1 MKPFN
6 LLLASPFTSVFEGT
20 ITGTGGY
27 PDAYIPELWANESIA
42 ILEENMVL
50 GNLVHRDFEPLIA
63 AYGDVVNTRKPGEFV
78 PMRKTSADSVTV
90 QTPTAT
96 SVPVVLNQ
104 HLHTSFIIKDG
115 DQSLAFKD
123 LVTEYLHPAMLSIAR
138 GIDQILSAQVYQFLP
153 NIAGQ
158 LNSISG
164 TTAQAALLGTRQVM
178 NINKAYVQNRNLVL
192 GTVSETALLSDKD
205 FTQAYAVGDQGT
217 ALREA
222 NLGRKFGFDIFMA
235 QNQPYTSE
243 ALTDQVLGAVNF
255 SAGYPVGATTFTV
268 DGFSAAISNGS
279 WISIAGD
286 NTPLQVVSTVGGAT
300 PTSITTSQGL
310 RTAVANA
317 AVVTVWGVGA
327 VNLVGGYPIGY
338 AKDINY
344 DTFIQDP
351 QVGQGVTFNTSTIL
365 YGIIQVDPVGKTIL
379 LDRPL
384 EETNGIN
391 NNDAVNLLPA
401 GSYNLGFH
409 RNALTLV
416 TRPLALPMP
425 GTGARAGVANFGGL
439 SMRVT
444 MTYDGNKQGTLVTLD
459 TLLGVKVLD
468 QKLGAVL
475 LG

>member
-1 MKPFN
+1 MKPLN
-6 LLLASPFTSVFEGT
+6 LLLASPFASVFEGT
-20 ITGTGGY
+20 VEGY

-78 PMRKTSADSVTV
+78 PVRKTAADNVTV
-90 QTPTAT
+90 QTPTAS
-96 SVPVVLNQ
+96 SVPVILNQ

-115 DQSLAFKD
+115 DQSKSFKD
-123 LVTEYLHPAMLSIAR
+123 LVTEYLHPAMLAVAR

-153 NIAGQ
+153 NAAGQ
-158 LNSISG
+158 LGQIGAN
-164 TTAQAALLGTRQVM
+164 TAETFLLGARQVM
-178 NINKAYVQNRNLVL
+178 NVNKAYVQNRNLVL
-192 GTVSETALLSDKD
+192 GTVSETALLTDKT
-205 FTQAYAVGDQGT
+205 FLQAYSVGDDGT

-222 NLGRKFGFDIFMA
+222 SLGRKFGFDIFMA
-235 QNQPYTSE
+235 QNQPFVN
-243 ALTDQVLGAVNF
+243 AAVTDQVLGAVNNA
-255 SAGYPVGATTFTV
+255 AGYAVGTKVFTV
-268 DGFSAAISNGS
+268 DGFSAAITAGS

-300 PTSITTSQGL
+300 PTSITVAQGL
-310 RTAVANA
+310 LSAVADD
-317 AVVTVWGVGA
+317 AVITVWGVGT
-327 VNLVGGYPIGY
+327 VNQSGGYAAGY
-338 AKDINY
+338 GSTIIY
-344 DTFIQDP
+344 STFTNDP
-351 QVGQGVTFNTSTIL
+351 QVGQGVTFNSSSVV
-365 YGIIQVDPVGKTIL
+365 YGIIAVDTVNKTIT

-384 EETNGIN
+384 DLAISNSDKI
-391 NNDAVNLLPA
+391 NLLPA
-401 GSYNLGFH
+401 GSYNLAFH
-409 RNALTLV
+409 RNAITLV

-425 GTGARAGVANFGGL
+425 GTGARAGIANFGGL

-468 QKLGAVL
+468 QKLGSIL